1 MRIESIEQT
10 RSPQGKLRLRFEG
23 GESMLVLPAVITELG
38 LYAGLD
44 VPEAGMD
51 SLREQNAAASA
62 KNRAV
67 RILSAAAVSK
77 NELEHRLVQKGESPE
92 HAAQAAEWLDSLRLL
107 DDRALAAQLVRSAAA
122 KGYGEVRVRQLLY
135 AKRIPRE
142 FWEEALAQMPDQSGA
157 IDEFL
162 SKRFRGKA
170 PDRAECRRATDALL
184 RRGHRWQDIQNALER
199 YGVMPEE

>member
-122 KGYGEVRVRQLLY
+122 KGYGEARVRQLLY

>member
-23 GESMLVLPAVITELG
+23 GESLLVLPAVITELG

-44 VPEAGMD
+44 VPEAGID

-122 KGYGEVRVRQLLY
+122 KGYGEARVRQLLY

-142 FWEEALAQMPDQSGA
+142 FWEEALAQMPDQSGV

-184 RRGHRWQDIQNALER
+184 RRGHRWQDIKSALER

>member
-122 KGYGEVRVRQLLY
+122 KGYGEARVRQLLY

-162 SKRFRGKA
+162 SKRFRGKT

>member
-122 KGYGEVRVRQLLY
+122 KGYGEARVRQLLY

-184 RRGHRWQDIQNALER
+184 RRGHRWQDIKGALER

>member
-122 KGYGEVRVRQLLY
+122 KGYGEARVRQLLY
-135 AKRIPRE
+135 AKRIPHE

-184 RRGHRWQDIQNALER
+184 RRGHRWQDIKGALER

>member
-122 KGYGEVRVRQLLY
+122 KGYGEARVQQLLY

-162 SKRFRGKA
+162 SKRFRGKT

>member
-122 KGYGEVRVRQLLY
+122 KGYGEARVQQLLY

>member
-122 KGYGEVRVRQLLY
+122 KGYGEARVRQLLY

-184 RRGHRWQDIQNALER
+184 RRGHRWQDIQTALER

>member
-44 VPEAGMD
+44 VPEAGMG

-122 KGYGEVRVRQLLY
+122 KGYGEARVRQLLY

>member
-122 KGYGEVRVRQLLY
+122 KGYGEARVRQLLY
-135 AKRIPRE
+135 AKRIPSE

>member
-77 NELEHRLVQKGESPE
+77 NELEHRLVQKGESHE

-122 KGYGEVRVRQLLY
+122 KGYGEARVRQLLY

-184 RRGHRWQDIQNALER
+184 RRGHRWQDIKSALER

>member
-51 SLREQNAAASA
+51 SLREQDAAASA

-122 KGYGEVRVRQLLY
+122 KGYGEARVRQLLY

-184 RRGHRWQDIQNALER
+184 RRGHRWQDIKGALER

>member
-122 KGYGEVRVRQLLY
+122 KGYGEARERQLLY

>member
-122 KGYGEVRVRQLLY
+122 KGYGEARVRQLLY

-170 PDRAECRRATDALL
+170 PDRVECRRATDALL

>member
-122 KGYGEVRVRQLLY
+122 KGYGEARVRQLLY

-142 FWEEALAQMPDQSGA
+142 FWEEALAQMPEQSGV

-184 RRGHRWQDIQNALER
+184 RCGHRWQDIKSALER